1 MCFLMGV
8 PMSIKLCTNIIA
20 HTAIILHSDQNV
32 YLQQNFVQVA
42 TKYKMKNVKSAA
54 DLAKIALGVGFC

>member
-1 MCFLMGV
+1 
-8 PMSIKLCTNIIA
+8 MSIKLCTNIIA